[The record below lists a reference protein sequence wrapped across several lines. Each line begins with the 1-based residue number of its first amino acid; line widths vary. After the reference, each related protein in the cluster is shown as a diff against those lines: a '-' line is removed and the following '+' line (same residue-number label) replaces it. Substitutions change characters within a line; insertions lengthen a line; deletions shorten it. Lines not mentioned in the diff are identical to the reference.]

1 MWLGNDL
8 KLPQTRLTIVSY
20 IILGMIA
27 LLLVGFWKLQVID
40 SDRYTQL
47 AERNRVRTIPLED
60 LHKQLD
66 ESRGLPKFQ
75 PILIKPEASPAD
87 IAFIESHR
95 ADLQVLEMV

>member
-27 LLLVGFWKLQVID
+27 LLLAGFWKLQVID

-47 AERNRVRTIPLED
+47 AERNRVRTIPLIEPRGRMMD
-60 LHKQLD
+60 RAG
-66 ESRGLPKFQ
+66 RGL
-75 PILIKPEASPAD
+75 EHNYTSV
-87 IAFIESHR
+87 SCT
-95 ADLQVLEMV
+95 DLRDHDQQGKRVRRQV